1 MPLWIAL
8 ENGYFAD
15 EGLAVETTMFGNASQ
30 IPPLLDGSMQVV
42 LGSPELAV
50 QNAADGGP
58 LRLIGGNTGKLVHS
72 LIARAPFKRIEDL
85 RGATIGIL
93 SLKEGTFFHI
103 QTMLAAHGLHYPAD
117 YKTRDTGG
125 VPPRHKALMEGT
137 IDAGLQSV
145 PWNFVA
151 EDEGM
156 NHLGNVVDYVP
167 DWQFV
172 SINANRD
179 RVAKNRD
186 ATVRFLR
193 AMLQGDR
200 LLLRQPRRLRGDRG
214 ARAAGAARPRGARLG
229 SLHRHRCDDAQH
241 GGQHQGPRDRDR
253 HAGENRPPAGRRA
266 LAIPRSTSTTARWRR
281 RVAADRAPR
290 RFTSQLRDRGA
301 AMWPRR
307 GGPAKLAGPSGRH
320 RGTNLLLLS
329 PSSRRA
335 SPFVN
340 QNSSPDTFR
349 IPSLIKRNTVLFA
362 LSQSFTGAGMQLA
375 YGIGPLMVIALTGS
389 AALAGLFV
397 GLIGL
402 SRFLVSYPI
411 GRIMDIYG
419 RKPGILSRPR
429 AGAVRFGDHRHGDAV
444 ASMVGL
450 GRRHADVRH
459 GHERGEPDARGGH
472 RHVPAAP
479 SCDRRSAMSR
489 SVRWWACFSARS

>member
-1 MPLWIAL
+1 MPEKFVVGIVSRTFFNMPLWIAL

-151 EDEGM
+151 QDEGM

-179 RVAKNRD
+179 RVAND
-186 ATVRFLR
+186 GGATVRFLR
-193 AMLQGDR
+193 AMLKATDFFY
-200 LLLRQPRRLRGDRG
+200 
-214 ARAAGAARPRGARLG
+214 ANRAASAAIAARELPAPLGHAERAWDHFTGTDAMTRSMAVNTRGLATVIDTLAKTG
-229 SLHRHRCDDAQH
+229 HL
-241 GGQHQGPRDRDR
+241 
-253 HAGENRPPAGRRA
+253 PAGAPADPAFYIDDSA
-266 LAIPRSTSTTARWRR
+266 LAEA
-281 RVAADRAPR
+281 
-290 RFTSQLRDRGA
+290 
-301 AMWPRR
+301 RR
-307 GGPAKLAGPSGRH
+307 G
-320 RGTNLLLLS
+320 
-329 PSSRRA
+329 
-335 SPFVN
+335 
-340 QNSSPDTFR
+340 
-349 IPSLIKRNTVLFA
+349 
-362 LSQSFTGAGMQLA
+362 
-375 YGIGPLMVIALTGS
+375 
-389 AALAGLFV
+389 
-397 GLIGL
+397 
-402 SRFLVSYPI
+402 
-411 GRIMDIYG
+411 
-419 RKPGILSRPR
+419 
-429 AGAVRFGDHRHGDAV
+429 
-444 ASMVGL
+444 
-450 GRRHADVRH
+450 
-459 GHERGEPDARGGH
+459 
-472 RHVPAAP
+472 
-479 SCDRRSAMSR
+479 
-489 SVRWWACFSARS
+489 